1 MGDNLKIRKLRL
13 DLMNVLNSSSLPIE
27 VKRNILEL
35 LMVEVNKL
43 ADDMVQKEI
52 AEEKSK
58 ESEEQE

>member
-13 DLMNVLNSSSLPIE
+13 DLMNDLNSSALPIE

-35 LMVEVNKL
+35 LLVEVNKL

-52 AEEKSK
+52 EEEKSK

>member
-1 MGDNLKIRKLRL
+1 MGDNLKIRKLRI
-13 DLMNVLNSSSLPIE
+13 DLMNDLNNSALPIE

-35 LMVEVNKL
+35 LLVEVNKL